1 MTAELATLHQP
12 IDIGVVGF
20 FGLYIFIAR
29 QISRE
34 ASVLSLGHLLPC
46 FIRDERQLMSADR
59 RPPPSPLQKNP
70 VALIRSRSPPDP
82 TRTSLELSIPS
93 STCNEIRQKQVVVV
107 VVLLLEGCD
116 RLDIVRIII
125 TDVGTDVVREG
136 RERERWVAT
145 HQKESS

>member
-1 MTAELATLHQP
+1 
-12 IDIGVVGF
+12 
-20 FGLYIFIAR
+20 LYIFIAR

-59 RPPPSPLQKNP
+59 RPLPSPLQKNP

-82 TRTSLELSIPS
+82 IRTSLELSIPS

-107 VVLLLEGCD
+107 LLLLEGGD